1 MLEGDEPVYGLNTG
15 VGHMKDSRL
24 PVEALRS
31 VQETLLMTHA
41 GGTRKPLTT
50 DRVRAAMAARLN
62 GIARGGSGAS
72 PRVAEVIV
80 EMLNAGVH
88 PIIASRGSV
97 GAGDLGQPQV
107 RIVFSQL
114 QPVFGA

>member
-1 MLEGDEPVYGLNTG
+1 MNAITITGMPMTIEQLLEVALGARVELGGDARATIGASRAVIDRMLEGDEPVYGLNTG

-50 DRVRAAMAARLN
+50 DRVRAAMA
-62 GIARGGSGAS
+62 
-72 PRVAEVIV
+72 
-80 EMLNAGVH
+80 
-88 PIIASRGSV
+88 
-97 GAGDLGQPQV
+97 
-107 RIVFSQL
+107 
-114 QPVFGA
+114 